1 MTLFADEV
9 VGMIMMRIVSRQRK
23 ILSYLAVAWA
33 ATRWSVSYLN
43 DVHLS
48 SLAQSFTEM
57 MTLNPI
63 GMTSILADVINRVR
77 ACISVVG
84 YETITAAKS
93 EIRNWYKDVST
104 LFLASPFLSFILS
117 YPKKKMLND

>member
-1 MTLFADEV
+1 
-9 VGMIMMRIVSRQRK
+9 MIMMRIVFRQRK
-23 ILSYLAVAWA
+23 ILSYLAVEWA
-33 ATRWSVSYLN
+33 ATHWSVSYLN
-43 DVHLS
+43 DVRS
-48 SLAQSFTEM
+48 PSLARSSTEM

-104 LFLASPFLSFILS
+104 LFLLPRFFPSFCHI
-117 YPKKKMLND
+117 